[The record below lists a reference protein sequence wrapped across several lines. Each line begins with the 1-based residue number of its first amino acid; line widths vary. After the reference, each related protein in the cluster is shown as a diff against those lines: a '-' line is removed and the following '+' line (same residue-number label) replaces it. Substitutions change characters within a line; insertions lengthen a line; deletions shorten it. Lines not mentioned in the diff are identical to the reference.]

1 MNYIGLIVKNPFRNK
16 TRTTLAIIGI
26 AIGIATIVAL
36 GLVTSGLQASTQ
48 STLKAGAAEITATQT
63 GSSGFESSGS
73 IDEKRVTD
81 IRNINGV
88 KDTTGILRT
97 TASLNSSSSSG
108 SSSSGFGSS
117 SSLSVSGIDSSKLG
131 LVGITSVNGTVFSN
145 GSANEIIIG
154 KTAAQELN
162 KTVGDTIT
170 IYGKDFKITGIF
182 ETGSF
187 MQDDGAYMPLNTLQN
202 LTSNDNK
209 VSTIAVKVVDNANVT
224 DVSQSIENAYPNELS
239 TITAAD
245 QASRTN
251 NALSAINTAT
261 WAISILAI
269 VIGGVGV
276 INTMIMS
283 VYERTREIGVLKAV
297 GWRSRRIL
305 GMILGESIVLTL
317 MAAVVGTVVGILGVE
332 ILLSYSATF
341 GTMIKPVFTLDL
353 FIRAFGIALLVGLVG
368 GIYPAYRA
376 SRLAPT
382 EALRY
387 E

>member
-88 KDTTGILRT
+88 KDTAGILRT

-117 SSLSVSGIDSSKLG
+117 SSLSVSGIDSSKLD
-131 LVGITSVNGTVFSN
+131 LVGISSVNGTVFSN

-170 IYGKDFKITGIF
+170 LYGKDFKITGIF

-187 MQDDGAYMPLNTLQN
+187 MQDNGAYMPLNTLQN

-209 VSTIAVKVVDNANVT
+209 VSTVAVKVVENANVT